1 MKPMGDFL
9 SRLGLLITLS
19 LLLTGCTIPFLGNQ
33 KQAALQVT
41 STPKATV
48 FLNGEHIGNTPFFD
62 EKLKSGDYTL
72 KLVPEDSQAMSWETK
87 VKLTTGI
94 LTVVSRELASTPDQ
108 SSGYILSLEPT
119 VDKKN
124 VALAVVTA
132 PDGAV
137 VSLDSEPK
145 GFSPLSLDGL
155 KEGEHLLVVSSPGY
169 VEKSL
174 KAKLVAGHK
183 LTANVQLAKLLEV
196 AKPSTGEAT
205 ESAKAAEET
214 QTTKASP
221 SPSPKATPSTKTATS
236 SAAAASGVIAGATDP
251 KTLTKPYVKILEA
264 AAGVNW
270 LRVHSEAVSG
280 SGNEVAKV
288 KVGTYFS
295 LIEKKTGWYQIGY
308 ESGEGWIAAQYG
320 ELVE

>member
-1 MKPMGDFL
+1 MRIIF
-9 SRLGLLITLS
+9 SRLGLIAIFS
-19 LLLTGCTIPFLGNQ
+19 FLLTGCTIPFLGGN
-33 KQAALQVT
+33 KQAALQVS

-48 FLNGEHIGNTPFFD
+48 FLDGEHVGATPYFD
-62 EKLKSGDYTL
+62 EKLKPGEHTL
-72 KLVPEDSQAMSWETK
+72 KLVPEDSQSISWETK
-87 VKLTTGI
+87 IKLTSGI
-94 LTVVSRELASTPDQ
+94 LTVVSREMAATLDE
-108 SSGYILSLEPT
+108 SSGYVLTLDPA

-124 VALAVVTA
+124 VGLAVVTV

-155 KEGEHLLVVSSPGY
+155 AEGDHLLAISSPGY

-183 LTANVQLAKLLEV
+183 LTANVQLAKLPEEASKAPTPEATQSAEV
-196 AKPSTGEAT
+196 TESSPKPSPT
-205 ESAKAAEET
+205 
-214 QTTKASP
+214 
-221 SPSPKATPSTKTATS
+221 PKATPSAKTATS
-236 SAAAASGVIAGATDP
+236 SATATASVIAGATDP
-251 KTLTKPYVKILEA
+251 QTLTKPYVKILEA

-288 KVGTYFS
+288 KVGTYF
-295 LIEKKTGWYQIGY
+295 EVTDEKTGWYQIDYGT
-308 ESGEGWIAAQYG
+308 GEGWIASQYG
-320 ELVE
+320 ELVK